1 MLNAQKGHQKRATD
15 VKAESQLSISI
26 GEKHFIRLTNTVIH
40 LTPCQ
45 VRGDWSAKERRADDD
60 FYEGNHSRKELRE
73 RSVLMCR
80 EHESIQKSKSSNNVP
95 HEQGTVS
102 SYLRLFSV
110 ASSC

>member
-15 VKAESQLSISI
+15 MKAESQLSISI
-26 GEKHFIRLTNTVIH
+26 GEKYSIRLTNTGIH

-45 VRGDWSAKERRADDD
+45 VRGDWRAKERKADDD
-60 FYEGNHSRKELRE
+60 FYEGNHSRKELRG
-73 RSVLMCR
+73 RSVLMCS
-80 EHESIQKSKSSNNVP
+80 EHESIQKSKSSHNMP
-95 HEQGTVS
+95 HERGRVS

>member
-40 LTPCQ
+40 VTPCQ
-45 VRGDWSAKERRADDD
+45 VRGDWSAKERKADDD

-73 RSVLMCR
+73 RSVLMCS
-80 EHESIQKSKSSNNVP
+80 EHESIQKSKSSNNMP